1 MRTQAVLMGMDH
13 YNPQECEITKVVALS
28 QEDYDYFRSNL
39 HEKYDFLQQNQ
50 EYMTRIDTTPRCLL
64 VMGELSQDGILVDG
78 DRTGRACRTAHFPEA
93 AAYVQAHALEMNADM
108 VALRMLTQDDVII
121 MEAQH
126 VLNQYGRD
134 GGMQADFSDCYLS
147 ALDFHDTQ
155 FNGASFRGALLEDCD
170 LSGAG
175 MCFCD
180 FTGATFVRCDAR
192 NLSAEEATFEN
203 VAIVD
208 CDFKDARLTG
218 SNIKYLRV
226 GTSNFEGANLDHCT
240 TEYDMDQSEEE
251 IKQYCSTEPCGKCQE
266 NEKEEAWDH
275 DHICPSCLAAMG
287 GL

>member
-13 YNPQECEITKVVALS
+13 YNPQECEITKVVTLS

-93 AAYVQAHALEMNADM
+93 AAYVQAHALDMNADM

-226 GTSNFEGANLDHCT
+226 GTSNFEGANLDHCI
-240 TEYDMDQSEEE
+240 TESSPKVEEE
-251 IKQYCSTEPCGKCQE
+251 CKQQGCAAPVGKNQGCGPDEC
-266 NEKEEAWDH
+266 WDE